1 MNGTNRC
8 RSIFKSG
15 ASETTSQDITRIWIA
30 LINRLEQSKAD
41 SASKPCKK

>member
-1 MNGTNRC
+1 MKESISC

-30 LINRLEQSKAD
+30 LINQLEQSKAVLVG
-41 SASKPCKK
+41 A